1 MTLFFKFNKFTVK
14 YNGFIEKAIKQT
26 ASRYTKQKFH
36 LTNYRSC
43 TYHKNLNRHTHDN
56 SRTSPDK
63 LINNSTKNAVS
74 PLLLGL

>member
-1 MTLFFKFNKFTVK
+1 
-14 YNGFIEKAIKQT
+14 
-26 ASRYTKQKFH
+26 
-36 LTNYRSC
+36 
-43 TYHKNLNRHTHDN
+43 LNRHTHD